1 MTRFSSI
8 SLGCAC
14 VAVALMAIP
23 ATPTASAQCR
33 PRHLVDLPVNLAQGL
48 PLVLVSS
55 GRRGMTLI
63 LDTGAEQS
71 ILSRTVVERLGLQPY
86 RAYQRTMR
94 GPSGSVGAETVDLPL
109 AAGGIPLPN
118 HGVLVGSLSLPTLG
132 ETEPPDGLLGA
143 DLLSNFEVDLDLPHG
158 LLHLYEKPA
167 CEITAPA
174 WALRYEVIPANR
186 SLHDHLFFKLI
197 LDGTSL
203 AAFFDSGTQH
213 SLVDERSARQV
224 GVDDTV
230 LGQDP
235 ASTVRGINAATAPA
249 HIHRFVKLIVGGE
262 ALAHP
267 ELVVTKL
274 GLNDADVILGTDY
287 LRSHR
292 VWLSYGS
299 HQVFFQTGP

>member
-1 MTRFSSI
+1 
-8 SLGCAC
+8 
-14 VAVALMAIP
+14 
-23 ATPTASAQCR
+23 
-33 PRHLVDLPVNLAQGL
+33 
-48 PLVLVSS
+48 
-55 GRRGMTLI
+55 
-63 LDTGAEQS
+63 
-71 ILSRTVVERLGLQPY
+71 
-86 RAYQRTMR
+86 
-94 GPSGSVGAETVDLPL
+94 
-109 AAGGIPLPN
+109 
-118 HGVLVGSLSLPTLG
+118 
-132 ETEPPDGLLGA
+132 
-143 DLLSNFEVDLDLPHG
+143 